1 MSKKNKIVYSDIQPN
16 AKEAGVWVN
25 TTDGNIKIEKDGKWV
40 DDGGSSS
47 GEASTIEYL
56 DLRGQS
62 LGLINAVMAFAIQ
75 AKATISPDELRI
87 TYMYTAS
94 DVTFDNIVECS
105 IDFNGYV
112 YNKQVGL
119 KNVCDFLSMAN
130 ITQEQL
136 DAIPRITKEEFY
148 SLT

>member
-1 MSKKNKIVYSDIQPN
+1 MGKVINVQMDEDFYNEIIQ
-16 AKEAGVWVN
+16 GVSS
-25 TTDGNIKIEKDGKWV
+25 GNR
-40 DDGGSSS
+40 S

-62 LGLINAVMAFAIQ
+62 LNLINAVMAFAIQ
-75 AKATISPDELRI
+75 AKANISPNELRI

-136 DAIPRITKEEFY
+136 DAIPRISKEEFY
-148 SLT
+148 NLEA